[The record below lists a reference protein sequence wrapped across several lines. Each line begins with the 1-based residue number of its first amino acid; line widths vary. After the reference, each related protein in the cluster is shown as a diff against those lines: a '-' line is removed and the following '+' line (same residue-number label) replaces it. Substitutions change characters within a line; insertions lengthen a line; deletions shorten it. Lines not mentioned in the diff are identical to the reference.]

1 MESIK
6 KQLGDKVVV
15 QSTPFVIH
23 FDIAINNT
31 VKPFTD
37 VRVRKAL
44 TLGIDRY
51 TGGKVLYALTGLRD
65 VGALTRPGTE
75 WAMSPAE
82 LEKFPGFGRDAEK
95 NRAEAKRLLAEA
107 GYPNGFK
114 VVLKNRNVKLPY
126 QDFAVYVIQEWRK
139 IGIEAEHRPLETA
152 TWYADGRDQGNFEL
166 MVFPTG
172 AFIDDPDQLLAP
184 YVTGSPAEL
193 GPLLQPRHRRPVR
206 AAGPDAR
213 PGRAQEAGHR
223 APEDRA
229 GQRVPHAGSLVV
241 AERRALGQGEELGG
255 SAESLHEPEA
265 PGRLAGGGLS
275 GRADDGMSTY
285 IAKRLLLIVPT
296 LFGAAALVFVIMR
309 VIPGDVALLIFGG
322 DQAGHIDPKQ
332 LEAMR
337 HRLGLDQPLVVQF
350 GTWLWGVLRFDFGNS
365 LWTGRPV
372 VEELLIR
379 LPLSLELALA
389 ATAVS
394 VLIAIPFG
402 ILAASR
408 QDTWVDY
415 LVRVVSIGGLAIP
428 SFWVG
433 ILIILFLVIYFGWGP
448 PLEFTP
454 PWVNPWANFQMMVWP
469 VLTVGYRYA
478 AVTTRMTRSTMLE
491 VLREDYIRTA
501 WAKGLAERAIVIRH
515 ALKNSMLPV
524 ITLIGTEFAFLIGG
538 LVVTETVFT
547 LNGVGRFMIDAVA
560 HRDYPVVQ
568 ALIFLIAFGFV
579 VVNLLV
585 DLTYAWF
592 DPRIRYR

>member
-1 MESIK
+1 
-6 KQLGDKVVV
+6 
-15 QSTPFVIH
+15 
-23 FDIAINNT
+23 
-31 VKPFTD
+31 
-37 VRVRKAL
+37 
-44 TLGIDRY
+44 
-51 TGGKVLYALTGLRD
+51 
-65 VGALTRPGTE
+65 
-75 WAMSPAE
+75 
-82 LEKFPGFGRDAEK
+82 
-95 NRAEAKRLLAEA
+95 
-107 GYPNGFK
+107 
-114 VVLKNRNVKLPY
+114 
-126 QDFAVYVIQEWRK
+126 
-139 IGIEAEHRPLETA
+139 
-152 TWYADGRDQGNFEL
+152 
-166 MVFPTG
+166 
-172 AFIDDPDQLLAP
+172 
-184 YVTGSPAEL
+184 
-193 GPLLQPRHRRPVR
+193 
-206 AAGPDAR
+206 
-213 PGRAQEAGHR
+213 
-223 APEDRA
+223 
-229 GQRVPHAGSLVV
+229 
-241 AERRALGQGEELGG
+241 
-255 SAESLHEPEA
+255 
-265 PGRLAGGGLS
+265 
-275 GRADDGMSTY
+275 MSTY

-337 HRLGLDQPLVVQF
+337 HRLGLDRSLLAQF

-365 LWTGRPV
+365 LWTGQPV

-389 ATAVS
+389 ATVVS
-394 VLIAIPFG
+394 VLIAIPLG
-402 ILAASR
+402 ILAAAR

-415 LVRVVSIGGLAIP
+415 LVRVFSIGGLAIP